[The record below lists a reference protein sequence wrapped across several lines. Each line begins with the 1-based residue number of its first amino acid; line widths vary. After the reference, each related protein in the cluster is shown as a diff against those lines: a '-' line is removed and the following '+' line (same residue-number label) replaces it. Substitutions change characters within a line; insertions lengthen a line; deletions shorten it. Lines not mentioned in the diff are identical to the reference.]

1 MTQPGTRPSR
11 AAAICRSHAT
21 RPLSIKLAVTAMAAM
36 ASLVSPDTGA
46 DTIASAAISTPLSP
60 DYHLEPIAIAQGT
73 WVVVGKTE
81 DFSPANGGDIANAAF
96 IDTGDGIVVI
106 DTGSTRRYGEA
117 LRRAI
122 AGVSSAPIREVWNT
136 HHHPDHIL
144 GNQAFRDVPIAALPA
159 TRQGIVQDGDAFA
172 GNVYR
177 MAGDWA
183 KGTEVL
189 APTRELAPGTLRVG
203 RHSFRVLGLAGHT
216 GADLAVLDETT
227 GVLFT
232 GDLAFHD
239 RAPTTPHAD
248 IGNWLA
254 SLDTLAG
261 LPYRILVPGH
271 GSPTRDDAPLAQT
284 RRWLTWLDTTL
295 RRAADEGLDAA
306 ELLALP
312 MPADLARLP
321 LARSEL
327 TRSLAHL
334 YRRMEMRAVT
344 HQR

>member
-1 MTQPGTRPSR
+1 MIRPDAMHAATTKNRRPRVRASLRATMTALAFLISPATMADSR
-11 AAAICRSHAT
+11 ATPTSGQTAIT
-21 RPLSIKLAVTAMAAM
+21 ETDYDLTPIAVA
-36 ASLVSPDTGA
+36 PDT
-46 DTIASAAISTPLSP
+46 
-60 DYHLEPIAIAQGT
+60 
-73 WVVVGKTE
+73 WVIVGKTE
-81 DFSPANGGDIANAAF
+81 DFSPANGGNIANAAF
-96 IDTGDGIVVI
+96 IDTGDGVIVI

-122 AGVSSAPIREVWNT
+122 ATVSPAPIREIWNT

-144 GNQAFRDVPIAALPA
+144 GNQAFRDVPIAALPT
-159 TRQGIVQDGDAFA
+159 TREGIVQDGNAFA
-172 GNVYR
+172 DNVYR

-189 APTRELAPGTLRVG
+189 APTRELEPGTRRIG
-203 RHSFRVLGLAGHT
+203 RHSFRIMALTGHT
-216 GADLAVLDETT
+216 DADLAVLDETT
-227 GVLFT
+227 GVLFA

-248 IGNWLA
+248 IRNWLA
-254 SLDTLAG
+254 SLDTLAA
-261 LPYRILVPGH
+261 LPYRVLVPGH
-271 GSPTRDDAPLAQT
+271 GQPTQDDRPLAQT
-284 RRWLTWLDTTL
+284 RRWLTWLDATL
-295 RRAADEGLDAA
+295 RRAADEGLDAN
-306 ELLALP
+306 EVLALP
-312 MPADLARLP
+312 MPEDLARLQ